1 VDACA
6 FFRWL
11 NVRQISTIT
20 GIVGLI
26 LLVSMF
32 QACAGG
38 KPATSGAPGEMY
50 ERQELE
56 SFVDETGPSPTPD
69 LEYYINVGDVLDV
82 VFIYHKSLD
91 AIDVPVRRDGRIS
104 LPYVGDVL
112 AAGMKPMQLDSVLT
126 VKFSEILREP
136 SLSVIIK
143 KEADQLVYVLGEVQ
157 QPGGYEYTD
166 NISLVQAISLAGGF
180 VEGAK
185 PSNTVLI
192 RREGAEKIVGIEI
205 DVKAILN
212 GVSIENDIL
221 LRRYDI
227 VYVPKSKIQT
237 VAEFAEQATKIIR
250 LPMDVFLTG
259 WQIRTLSANYEYF
272 ALRATVD

>member
-1 VDACA
+1 
-6 FFRWL
+6 
-11 NVRQISTIT
+11 
-20 GIVGLI
+20 
-26 LLVSMF
+26 MF

-38 KPATSGAPGEMY
+38 KPATSGNPGEMY

-56 SFVDETGPSPTPD
+56 SFVDDSAPPATQD

-91 AIDVPVRRDGRIS
+91 ALDVPVRRDGRIS

-112 AAGMKPMQLDSVLT
+112 AAGLRPMQLDSVLT
-126 VKFSEILREP
+126 VQFSEILRDP

-143 KEADQLVYVLGEVQ
+143 MEADRLVYVLGEVKS
-157 QPGGYEYTD
+157 PGGYKYKD
-166 NISLVQAISLAGGF
+166 NVSLVQAISLAGGF
-180 VEGAK
+180 IEGAK
-185 PSNTVLI
+185 PAHTVLI
-192 RREGAEKIVGIEI
+192 RREGTDKIIGIEI

-221 LRRYDI
+221 LRKYDI
-227 VYVPKSKIQT
+227 VYVPQSRIYT
-237 VAEFAEQATKIIR
+237 VAEFATQITKIVR

-259 WQIRTLSANYEYF
+259 WQIRTLSANYEF
-272 ALRATVD
+272 FTIRSTVD